1 MPAYGVT
8 GNGEIT
14 EAMKLQFNQN
24 LTILTQQKQSALSGI
39 VRRETIN
46 GKKTAFDRIGPV
58 EAQRRTGRHTDT
70 PLIGTPFD
78 RRWVDAYTFD
88 WADMID
94 DPDKRRI
101 LIDPAGSYVQ
111 NAHMAF
117 NRAKDRVI
125 IEAAFSDAY
134 AGEDGTITVGF
145 PTTQTIVKNATAAMP
160 GGTGADTGLT
170 IEKLRIARKMFR
182 QNFVEDGTPL
192 YCVVSAVQLD
202 NLLATTEVTSADYN
216 TVRALVS
223 GQVDSFMGFKFV
235 HSELLPI
242 TNNIRDCICM
252 TGDGILLGVQ
262 QDVTTKIS
270 ERPDKNYAT
279 QVYAT
284 MDIGAVRMEEC
295 RVIKI
300 QCKEGA

>member
-1 MPAYGVT
+1 MPMYGVS

-24 LTILTQQKQSALSGI
+24 LTLLTQQKQSALSAV
-39 VRRETIN
+39 VRRESIN

-78 RRWVDAYTFD
+78 RRWVEASTWD

-94 DPDKRRI
+94 DPDKCRI
-101 LIDPAGSYVQ
+101 LVDPAGSYVQ
-111 NAHMAF
+111 NALAAF
-117 NRAKDRVI
+117 NRTKDRVI

-134 AGEDGTITVGF
+134 AGEDGTIKVGF
-145 PTTQTIVKNATAAMP
+145 PSSQIIVSNATAASP
-160 GGTGADTGLT
+160 SGSGAATGLT

-182 QNFVEDGTPL
+182 QAHVEDGTPL
-192 YCVVSAVQLD
+192 YCVVSAEQLD

-223 GQVDSFMGFKFV
+223 GNVDTFMGFKFIG
-235 HSELLPI
+235 SERLPI
-242 TNNIRDCICM
+242 TGTTRDCICM

-262 QDVTTKIS
+262 QDVFTKIS
-270 ERPDKNYAT
+270 ERPDKNYST
-279 QVYAT
+279 QVYAS

-300 QCKEGA
+300 QCKEGV

>member
-1 MPAYGVT
+1 MPMYGVS

-24 LTILTQQKQSALSGI
+24 LTLLTQQKQSALSAV
-39 VRRETIN
+39 VRRESIK

-78 RRWVDAYTFD
+78 RRWVEAATWD

-94 DPDKRRI
+94 DPDKLRI
-101 LIDPAGSYVQ
+101 LTDPAGVYVQ
-111 NAHMAF
+111 NAHAAF
-117 NRAKDRVI
+117 NRTKDSVI

-134 AGEDGTITVGF
+134 AGEDGTIKVGF
-145 PTTQTIVKNATAAMP
+145 PSSQIIVSNATAAAP
-160 GGTGADTGLT
+160 NGSGNATGLT

-182 QNFVEDGTPL
+182 QAHIEDGTPL
-192 YCVVSAVQLD
+192 FCVISAEQLD
-202 NLLATTEVTSADYN
+202 NLLATTEVTNADYN

-223 GQVDSFMGFKFV
+223 GTIDSFMGFKFIG
-235 HSELLPI
+235 SERLPI
-242 TNNIRDCICM
+242 SGSIRECICM

-262 QDVTTKIS
+262 QDVFTKIS
-270 ERPDKNYAT
+270 ERPDKNYST
-279 QVYAT
+279 QVYAS